1 VTRDVIRHV
10 LCYVINLRRVPGY
23 VFKPWYKLCHVL
35 SIRYISGYVLNPR
48 HILGYVLS
56 LRHTSQTDNC

>member
-1 VTRDVIRHV
+1 
-10 LCYVINLRRVPGY
+10 
-23 VFKPWYKLCHVL
+23 VFKPRNKLCHVL

-56 LRHTSQTDNC
+56 LRHTLQTDNC